1 MDEYVAANQNSRH
14 FIKQVLWS
22 WGRWGGER
30 KQRDP
35 PNRKFKLAQKDS
47 KLGMLHHKQVRAQR
61 SSEQGKAA
69 SKGERGQ
76 AWQQR
81 EHAAVTVTTERS
93 EH

>member
-1 MDEYVAANQNSRH
+1 M
-14 FIKQVLWS
+14 
-22 WGRWGGER
+22 GGER
-30 KQRDP
+30 KRREP
-35 PNRKFKLAQKDS
+35 PNGKFKLAKKDS
-47 KLGMLHHKQVRAQR
+47 KLVMLHHKQVRAQR